1 MSSRSTGIVR
11 FVAIA
16 ALLAAASMSSCA
28 YFNTLYNARKIFR
41 EAEKAS
47 GKEGAER
54 EQRDKYKEVVKKC
67 SQMIADHPKSRWV
80 DDAVFLMGKALFRQE
95 DYDKAIRQFQ
105 EILTDFPDGGYV
117 PQAVY
122 WLGLS
127 YYMKKDDAQALT
139 YVDRFLKEFPK
150 HELRFDVLFLGGD
163 IKREMED
170 DDGALDFYARV
181 AEDAKKRETVDRAR
195 LRSAELFRARGDWA
209 KAAANY
215 EKALHKGITWEERRG
230 ISLSLGECYTR
241 TGKCREA
248 LALFDGLIATAT
260 MTQDVPPLLLGRA
273 ASYACMDS
281 LAKALAVYGDVATKY
296 PKSTYSA
303 EAYYRTGV
311 IYHERLDSLKLAQE
325 AFGKVAGEYSNSEF
339 AAASLEKSTSMKRLL
354 ELQRAAGKGET
365 ADQAAEK
372 RFMAAEIQL
381 TRLGDVQMAL
391 AGYQAVLDSFPRA
404 AVASKAAY
412 AIAWI
417 HEYKLN
423 DKDKTIEAYRAVVDR
438 FPRSYQAKGALFQL
452 GFLGAD
458 SLKVEL
464 QAYMDSARAD
474 TTAIEKPAPAA
485 PAPLDTSRVTPA
497 PGRPALPDTSRVK
510 PARAPWTLPGASRIS
525 PPVTPVRPD
534 TVKKGGTP

>member
-1 MSSRSTGIVR
+1 MSSRSTGAVR
-11 FVAIA
+11 IVAIA

-105 EILTDFPDGGYV
+105 EILTDFPESGLV
-117 PQAVY
+117 PPAVY

-139 YVDRFLKEFPK
+139 YVDRFLKEYPK
-150 HELRFDVLFLGGD
+150 HELRLDVLFLGGD
-163 IKREMED
+163 IKREMDD

-181 AEDAKKRETVDRAR
+181 AEDAKKRETVDQAR

-215 EKALHKGITWEERRG
+215 EKALHKGITWEARRE
-230 ISLSLGECYTR
+230 ISLSLGECYTK

-248 LALFDGLIATAT
+248 LALFDGLIAAAT
-260 MTQDVPPLLLGRA
+260 STQDVPPLLLGRA

-281 LAKALAVYGDVATKY
+281 LAKALKVYNDVATKY

-325 AFGKVAGEYSNSEF
+325 AFGKVAGEYSNSDF

-354 ELQRAAGKGET
+354 ELQKAAGKGET
-365 ADQAAEK
+365 VDQAAEK

-381 TRLGDVQMAL
+381 TRLGDVQTAL
-391 AGYQAVLDSFPRA
+391 AGYQAVLDSFPRT
-404 AVASKAAY
+404 AVAPKAAY

-417 HEYKLN
+417 REYKLN
-423 DKDKTIEAYRAVVDR
+423 DKDKAIESYRALVDR
-438 FPRSYQAKGALFQL
+438 FPRSYQARGALFQL

-464 QAYMDSARAD
+464 QAYVDSARAD

-485 PAPLDTSRVTPA
+485 PANPDTAAIVKKNLLPA
-497 PGRPALPDTSRVK
+497 PS
-510 PARAPWTLPGASRIS
+510 
-525 PPVTPVRPD
+525 D

>member
-1 MSSRSTGIVR
+1 VSTRSIGAVR
-11 FVAIA
+11 ILAVA

-47 GKEGAER
+47 GKEGGGR
-54 EQRDKYKEVVKKC
+54 EQRDKYRQVVKKC

-80 DDAVFLMGKALFRQE
+80 DDAVFLMGQALFRQE

-105 EILTDFPDGGYV
+105 EILTDFPESGYV
-117 PQAVY
+117 PHAVY

-139 YVDRFLKEFPK
+139 YVDRFLKEYPK
-150 HELRFDVLFLGGD
+150 QDLRFDVLFLGGD

-170 DDGALDFYARV
+170 DDGALDFYGRV
-181 AEDAKKRETVDRAR
+181 AEDARKRETVDQAR
-195 LRSAELFRARGDWA
+195 LKCAELFRARGDWA

-215 EKALHKGITWEERRG
+215 EKALHKGITWETRRE
-230 ISLSLGECYTR
+230 ISLSLGECYTK

-248 LALFDGLIATAT
+248 LALFDGLVATAT
-260 MTQDVPPLLLGRA
+260 ATQDVPPLLLGRA

-281 LAKALAVYGDVATKY
+281 LAKALAVYTNVATKY

-303 EAYYRTGV
+303 EAYYRMGV
-311 IYHERLDSLKLAQE
+311 IYHERLDSLALAQA
-325 AFGKVAGEYSNSEF
+325 AFGKVAGEYSNSDF
-339 AAASLEKSTSMKRLL
+339 AAPSLEKSTSMKRLL
-354 ELQRAAGKGET
+354 ELQKAAGKGET

-381 TRLGDVQMAL
+381 TRLGDIQTAL
-391 AGYQAVLDSFPRA
+391 AGYRAVLDSFPLA
-404 AVASKAAY
+404 AVAPKAAY

-423 DKDKTIEAYRAVVDR
+423 DKDMAIQSYRALVSR
-438 FPRSYQAKGALFQL
+438 FPRSYQARGAIFQL

-458 SLKVEL
+458 SLRTEL
-464 QAYMDSARAD
+464 QAYVDSARAD
-474 TTAIEKPAPAA
+474 TTAIEKPASAA
-485 PAPLDTSRVTPA
+485 PASPDTARAKPVAVPPPPQPSNAHPVVTPA
-497 PGRPALPDTSRVK
+497 IL
-510 PARAPWTLPGASRIS
+510 PARA
-525 PPVTPVRPD
+525 D
-534 TVKKGGTP
+534 TAKKGGTP